1 MPSSDGQPVTM
12 PERRTID
19 PGASSGIYPL
29 LGALVAPR
37 PIGWVSTRS
46 SSGVDNLAPHSFF
59 QIVSTAPPIVMI
71 STMGEKDTARNIRAS
86 GEFVVCGSPS
96 HLAHQI
102 NVTGVDFEPGVSE
115 FDVAGLT
122 REPSTKVAPP
132 RVAESP
138 FALECVLHDTK
149 DVGNAILILGEVVLI
164 AVAESAYEGE
174 YVTSR
179 GVDPIARLGGSEWS
193 ELGRIVDLPRM
204 TVEEFRATRADD

>member
-1 MPSSDGQPVTM
+1 MSFSDKQPGTI

-19 PGASSGIYPL
+19 PGASSDIYPL

-37 PIGWVSTRS
+37 PIGWVSTQS

-59 QIVSTAPPIVMI
+59 HIVSTSPPIVMI
-71 STMGEKDTARNIRAS
+71 STMGEKDTARNIRAC

-96 HLAHQI
+96 RLAHQI
-102 NVTGVDFEPGVSE
+102 NTTGVDFEPGVSE

-122 REPSTKVAPP
+122 RESSARVAPP

-138 FALECVLHDTK
+138 FALECVLHDIK
-149 DVGNAILILGEVVLI
+149 NVGNAILILGEIVLI

-174 YVTSR
+174 HVTSR

-204 TVEEFRATRADD
+204 AVEEYRITRAGD